1 MKIHFGLQFDNEKVW
16 DFGIHQ
22 DFDNLILGPVGLVNF
37 LKEELGEF
45 GPREDSINRILHYEK
60 ALSEFIVDYP
70 SLVDSFKVDSF
81 AFASKLLE
89 IRDWLKL
96 NDVIHKDWSEDNLRF
111 HLIEKTEGVFLA
123 DGFSDDFITVKNQ
136 LKNIVFEDDFSIL
149 LYNELDSLPLYLRFL
164 FEQFNSDTIV
174 EYKLDFD
181 NLPKRDLQNLAEYI
195 RGASPKSINGDESL
209 LVTNVVDEEELIPHL
224 AEASQNNEVLLVGEN
239 LPDSLDSVIE
249 YNNGNTLGVSFKKT
263 GDYWKQLPELL
274 LCLGEERLDVRKV
287 FQLLNHKFTVFGKA
301 TDKIKRQ
308 LQKSQSFDY
317 DNWFTEWES
326 KQFENYNEI
335 KQSVQ
340 NWLVNR
346 PLLFAENGLAKSEG
360 LISFYKD
367 VVKVFD
373 SYEFKGFSLQNY
385 SEFKS
390 DINKTVE
397 FLKGIDKVDL
407 SRLKTVFRRI
417 RTGKTIAIADNM
429 TQSATRC
436 KSPGNIVHVSKA
448 KQQTILVLN
457 GFEIDDKGLNKLLFE
472 SEIKSLESIDSD
484 LIKENGIKIWRED
497 ICRLL
502 ISSQQVVLVNILNR
516 KGELQEK
523 PFLINLIEQLGS
535 ELIEKELASILPVN
549 YTNSDTRA
557 ISDIKPRL
565 YWNLKDKTKK
575 KIKFKTT
582 ESFSSIDELIHYPHA
597 YFLNNSMGIYPKGM
611 PDFEAVF
618 AAMGILSHA
627 VIEHLVN
634 NNNLDASNQEIEELT
649 EELIT
654 SKAAILNIPK
664 FRLHALEVKMNI
676 SRAVPQFYRM
686 LMDMK
691 IENLSIQMEKK
702 VVKDKSVFDVG
713 LKGFI
718 DVVLYSGEKPVAIID
733 IKYTGY
739 NKRKNDIENSSD
751 YQLAIYSR
759 LMDDDTLPK
768 GYFLVKEAKLMTN
781 HRSFFGKGA
790 NVFKFSNST
799 EQQIIQLVTAVK
811 RRKAE
816 INAGNVEIGINEER
830 KKMHFWNDLNFAV
843 NPSWTKGRKDAN
855 IYEKYTN
862 LLG

>member
-1 MKIHFGLQFDNEKVW
+1 MVIHFGLGFDSEKVW
-16 DFGIHQ
+16 DFDIHQ

-45 GPREDSINRILHYEK
+45 SPQEDSINRLLNYEK
-60 ALSEFIVDYP
+60 AVGEFIEDYP
-70 SLVDSFKVDSF
+70 SLLDSFKVDSF

-96 NDVIHKDWSEDNLRF
+96 NDVIQKVWSEDNLRF
-111 HLIEKTEGVFLA
+111 HLIEKIEGAFLVE
-123 DGFSDDFITVKNQ
+123 GFSDDFITVKNQ
-136 LKNIVFEDDFSIL
+136 VKNIVFEDDFSIL
-149 LYNELDSLPLYLRFL
+149 LYNELDSMPLHLRSL
-164 FEQFNSDTIV
+164 FDQFNSNSIV
-174 EYKLDFD
+174 EYKLDFG
-181 NLPKRDLQNLAEYI
+181 NLPNGDLQNFAEYI
-195 RGASPKSINGDESL
+195 RGTSPKAIGGDGSL
-209 LVTNVVDEEELIPHL
+209 LVTNVMDEEELIPHL
-224 AEASQNNEVLLVGEN
+224 AQASQNNEVLLVGEN
-239 LPDSLDSVIE
+239 LPASLDSVIAH
-249 YNNGNTLGVSFKKT
+249 NQGNTLGMRIEKV

-301 TDKIKRQ
+301 TYWIKSQ
-308 LQKSQSFDY
+308 LEYSQSFDFE
-317 DNWFTEWES
+317 NWFTAWES
-326 KQFENYNEI
+326 RGIDDFDEI

-340 NWLVNR
+340 KWLVDR
-346 PLLFAENGLAKSEG
+346 SLLFAENGLAKSEG
-360 LISFYKD
+360 LLSFYKD

-373 SYEFKGFSLQNY
+373 SYEFRGFSLQNY

-390 DINKTVE
+390 DISKIVE
-397 FLKGIDKVDL
+397 FLEGVDEVAL

-417 RTGKTIAIADNM
+417 RAGKTIAIADNM

-436 KSPGNIVHVSKA
+436 KSPANIVHVKRA

-472 SEIKSLESIDSD
+472 SEIKSLESVDPD
-484 LIKENGIKIWRED
+484 LIKENGVKIWRED

-502 ISSQQVVLVNILNR
+502 ISSQQVVLVNVLNC

-523 PFLINLIEQLGS
+523 PFIINLIKRLGIENIKR
-535 ELIEKELASILPVN
+535 ELGSILPVHS
-549 YTNSDTRA
+549 TNLDTPA
-557 ISDIKPRL
+557 LSAVKPSL
-565 YWNLKDKTKK
+565 YWDLKDKTKDN
-575 KIKFKTT
+575 IKFKAY
-582 ESFSSIDELIHYPHA
+582 ESFSSINELIHYPHA
-597 YFLNNSMGIYPKGM
+597 YFLGNAMGIYPKGM
-611 PDFEAVF
+611 PDFESVF
-618 AAMGILSHA
+618 AAMGTLSHA

-634 NNNLDASNQEIEELT
+634 TNNLDASDQEIEELT

-664 FRLHALEVKMNI
+664 FRLHALEVKMNL
-676 SRAVPQFYRM
+676 SKAVPQLNRM
-686 LMDMK
+686 LMDMR

-702 VVKDKSVFDVG
+702 VVKEQSVFDVG

-718 DVVLYSGEKPVAIID
+718 DVVLYSGKTPVAIID

-768 GYFLVKEAKLMTN
+768 GYFLVREAKLMTN
-781 HRSFFGKGA
+781 HPSFFGEGA
-790 NVFKFSNST
+790 NVFEFSNST
-799 EQQIIQLVTAVK
+799 EQQIIQLVAAVK

-816 INAGNVEIGINEER
+816 INSGCVEIGINEELEE
-830 KKMHFWNDLNFAV
+830 MDFWNDLDFAV
-843 NPSWTKGRKDAN
+843 NPSWKNGRKDAN
-855 IYEKYTN
+855 LYEQYTN